1 MQRTSP
7 NVAQSTHKT
16 GHLPLESLGSA
27 TALAHNDP
35 ASAPPPPI
43 DDTRTLKEY
52 RMLPFDLSA
61 IGAYFGIAGD
71 LINRVVG
78 HRLLTGP
85 LSLPDYEALRPY
97 ATGRFYPIKAK
108 NSTEIVPADVIPHP
122 APLAAHELRTFD
134 ASRLDIMVRHYRHWL
149 GKFGPDGSI
158 IVRLNRTPAA
168 AVPNL
173 LRGDQSG
180 PTGRW
185 GMDRVVNPEN
195 HGEVQW
201 LYGVPGI
208 GPGGG
213 ELFDPAVQDEIYR
226 AIRGLGVTSVS
237 YEPLRESAS
246 SISNVLG
253 GFVPNKDE
261 HRIAL
266 FSRILKVMHGRVAE
280 ETGTAP
286 LVPEDTFPR
295 RRPRI
300 GVDVQREIRRPKED
314 GFVPKTLQPSL
325 DLGPSERWEAIEPRM
340 LPRHEQPQFVAW
352 SDLRRMGM
360 VSAASPSSDDRRGRD
375 AQADRRRRG
384 DVPPER
390 RGAPRRRR

>member
-1 MQRTSP
+1 MALRTH
-7 NVAQSTHKT
+7 NL
-16 GHLPLESLGSA
+16 GHLPLESLDA
-27 TALAHNDP
+27 ALATLNADLAAALP
-35 ASAPPPPI
+35 APV
-43 DDTRTLKEY
+43 DTANQTSKEY
-52 RMLPFDLSA
+52 RMSPLNLLA
-61 IGAYFGIAGD
+61 LGEYIGIAGS
-71 LINRVVG
+71 LFGNVVG
-78 HRLLTGP
+78 HRLLTGV

-97 ATGRFYPIKAK
+97 QIGRFYPIKAK

-134 ASRLDIMVRHYRHWL
+134 PSRLDVMVRHYRHWL
-149 GKFGPDGSI
+149 GKFGPEGSI

-237 YEPLRESAS
+237 YEPLRERDSSLSHGISA
-246 SISNVLG
+246 
-253 GFVPNKDE
+253 FVENKDE

-300 GVDVQREIRRPKED
+300 GIDVQREIRRPKAD

-325 DLGPSERWEAIEPRM
+325 DLGPSERWEPIEPRM

-352 SDLRRMGM
+352 SDLRRMGI
-360 VSAASPSSDDRRGRD
+360 VPAASPSSDDRRGHD
-375 AQADRRRRG
+375 ARADRRRRG
-384 DVPPER
+384 DDPSER